1 MCDMDNA
8 PHPRR
13 SPWRFSLRE
22 LLLLMLAIAAFL
34 GWGRAI
40 YQRYKP
46 FVPTPFASK
55 LDLHADIHAIRQQL
69 GEPPRSW
76 GSSSASGGGGGR
88 HYHRDYRYGF
98 PLQAAH
104 AATFMEMLQ
113 RRIAEQL
120 RVGGCKVL
128 GSGHGSSGDLRHFRM
143 HYVRDVTEGSV
154 RVVLI
159 TGETKR
165 ANLLVFVEEQR
176 QSP

>member
-55 LDLHADIHAIRQQL
+55 LDLHADIRDIRKEL
-69 GEPPRSW
+69 GEEPGNWGRS
-76 GSSSASGGGGGR
+76 STR
-88 HYHRDYRYGF
+88 
-98 PLQAAH
+98 
-104 AATFMEMLQ
+104 
-113 RRIAEQL
+113 
-120 RVGGCKVL
+120 
-128 GSGHGSSGDLRHFRM
+128 GSSGFYR
-143 HYVRDVTEGSV
+143 YERD
-154 RVVLI
+154 
-159 TGETKR
+159 
-165 ANLLVFVEEQR
+165 
-176 QSP
+176 